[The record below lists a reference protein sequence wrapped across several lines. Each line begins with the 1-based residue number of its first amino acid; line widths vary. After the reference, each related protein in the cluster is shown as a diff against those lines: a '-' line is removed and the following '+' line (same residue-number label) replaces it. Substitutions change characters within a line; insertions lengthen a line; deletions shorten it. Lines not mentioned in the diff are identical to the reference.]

1 MKKWIDHIAK
11 RVFTVSGFV
20 TSAIILLIIG
30 FLFTEAVGLFN
41 NPIVEDGY
49 TLVVNKENPIK
60 SLSSQQIKDLFD
72 EEIVNWKELGGSDIP
87 VQTFRL
93 EDLSKHYSEEEL
105 GSEYEYAGKKIGD
118 LIRRNQGMIAFVPQN
133 LIQNEPD
140 IRMLEDRDIPAKDVL
155 LGTEWYP
162 TATPSPIFGDITFIV
177 RNSLG

>member
-72 EEIVNWKELGGSDIP
+72 EEIVNWKELEAAIFPYKHS
-87 VQTFRL
+87 V
-93 EDLSKHYSEEEL
+93 SKICQNITP
-105 GSEYEYAGKKIGD
+105 KKNSA
-118 LIRRNQGMIAFVPQN
+118 RNTNM
-133 LIQNEPD
+133 
-140 IRMLEDRDIPAKDVL
+140 PAKKL
-155 LGTEWYP
+155 E
-162 TATPSPIFGDITFIV
+162 I
-177 RNSLG
+177 

>member
-60 SLSSQQIKDLFD
+60 SLSSQQIKDLILKIRFISKMKNIMCFLWVV
-72 EEIVNWKELGGSDIP
+72 EEAYL
-87 VQTFRL
+87 TL
-93 EDLSKHYSEEEL
+93 
-105 GSEYEYAGKKIGD
+105 
-118 LIRRNQGMIAFVPQN
+118 
-133 LIQNEPD
+133 
-140 IRMLEDRDIPAKDVL
+140 AKTL
-155 LGTEWYP
+155 
-162 TATPSPIFGDITFIV
+162 
-177 RNSLG
+177 

>member
-11 RVFTVSGFV
+11 RAFTVSGFV

-93 EDLSKHYSEEEL
+93 EDLSKHYSEEN
-105 GSEYEYAGKKIGD
+105 SA
-118 LIRRNQGMIAFVPQN
+118 RNTNM
-133 LIQNEPD
+133 
-140 IRMLEDRDIPAKDVL
+140 PAKKL
-155 LGTEWYP
+155 E
-162 TATPSPIFGDITFIV
+162 I
-177 RNSLG
+177 